1 MYHSC
6 FSPGCFSLLYFLN
19 FSIPLYSFKFTKL
32 DHNDPDKPFTFALCL
47 DPDTDKYKLTE
58 CNPRLNQ
65 KQIDDVIDVLNADK
79 NGLNGFVVRM
89 RKLFKET
96 L

>member
-1 MYHSC
+1 MCHHS
-6 FSPGCFSLLYFLN
+6 LYYFTTPL
-19 FSIPLYSFKFTKL
+19 SIPPPNSFKFTKL
-32 DHNDPDKPFTFALCL
+32 DHNDPDKPFTFALSL
-47 DPDTDKYKLTE
+47 DPDTDIYELTE

-65 KQIDDVIDVLNADK
+65 KKIDEVMDVLNSDK